1 MTSPASPA
9 DAPTG
14 PSAPRPFAWA
24 GRNFRIQ
31 TAATVVSGLGNAA
44 APIATAFAVLEAG
57 GSTTEV
63 GWVTA
68 ARLVP
73 LVLFLLVGG
82 ALADRLPRHHVMVA
96 ANLFN
101 AISQAVLAA
110 LVLSGAP
117 PVWALVLLSA
127 TGGAGQAFYAPASE
141 GMIMESVAAE
151 HAGKAFSVYRMAM
164 NGAQIGGAAL
174 GGALTAAVGPGWVL
188 VLDAVGFAVA
198 GGLRVF
204 LKVSPAPRDAAHESG
219 LVHELRLGWREFAS
233 RRWLWAVVLQFSVVV
248 ACVGAVET
256 VYGPVVADLRFGGA
270 RAWGVAM
277 AAFGIGMVAAGVLM
291 TRWQPRRILLT
302 GNGGVFLFALPG
314 LALAA
319 RTELPVLV
327 AAMFVS
333 GAGVTVFGV
342 NWMVALQQEI
352 PSEMFSRV
360 SAYDHLGSIALTPLG
375 TAMAGPAAD
384 ALGLD
389 GALWTCALV
398 TLALAAAVLVV
409 PEVRQLS
416 RPLPGPAPAGAREPA
431 DATEPAGAREPAGT
445 TEPVGV

>member
-1 MTSPASPA
+1 MTSASSPTPA
-9 DAPTG
+9 
-14 PSAPRPFAWA
+14 APRPFAWA

-31 TAATVVSGLGNAA
+31 TAATVVSGLGNAG

-57 GSTTEV
+57 GTATEV

-101 AISQAVLAA
+101 ALSQAVLAA
-110 LVLSGAP
+110 LVLGGATP
-117 PVWALVLLSA
+117 LWALLLLSA
-127 TGGAGQAFYAPASE
+127 AGGAGQAFYAPASE

-188 VLDAVGFAVA
+188 LLDAAGFALA
-198 GGLRVF
+198 GGLRIF
-204 LKVSPAPRDAAHESG
+204 LKVDATPRDAAHSGG

-233 RRWLWAVVLQFSVVV
+233 RRWLWAVVLQFSFVV

-256 VYGPVVADLRFGGA
+256 VYGPVVAAQRFGGA
-270 RAWGVAM
+270 RAWGLAM
-277 AAFGIGMVAAGVLM
+277 AAFGIGMVAAGLLM
-291 TRWQPRRILLT
+291 TRWQPRRILLV
-302 GNGGVFLFALPG
+302 GNWGVFLFALPA
-314 LALAA
+314 LALAVRA
-319 RTELPVLV
+319 GLPLLV

-342 NWMVALQQEI
+342 NWMVALQQEV
-352 PSEMFSRV
+352 PPEMFSRV

-375 TAMAGPAAD
+375 TAMAGPAAE
-384 ALGLD
+384 ALGLG
-389 GALWTCALV
+389 GALWACAV
-398 TLALAAAVLVV
+398 GTLALAAAVLVV
-409 PEVRQLS
+409 PEVRRLT
-416 RPLPGPAPAGAREPA
+416 RPLPAAAAPLRETAG
-431 DATEPAGAREPAGT
+431 
-445 TEPVGV
+445 V